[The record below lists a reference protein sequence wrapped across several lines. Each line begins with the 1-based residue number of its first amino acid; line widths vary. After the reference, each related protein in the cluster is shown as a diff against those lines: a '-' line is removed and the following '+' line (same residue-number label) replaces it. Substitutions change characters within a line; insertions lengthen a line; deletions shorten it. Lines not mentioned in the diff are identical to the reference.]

1 MELCEKHKEET
12 KMEKILV
19 ILFIG
24 GIVMT
29 VEKHIR
35 VRGSSNISWKDA
47 IVQTISEA
55 SKTINYISEVKVID
69 QTANIQDGKITEYFA
84 EIELTFY
91 IDHSNM

>member
-1 MELCEKHKEET
+1 
-12 KMEKILV
+12 
-19 ILFIG
+19 
-24 GIVMT
+24 MT

-69 QTANIQDGKITEYFA
+69 QTADIQDGKIVEYFA
-84 EIELTFY
+84 EIELTFF
-91 IDHSNM
+91 IDHSNE

>member
-1 MELCEKHKEET
+1 
-12 KMEKILV
+12 
-19 ILFIG
+19 
-24 GIVMT
+24 MT

-47 IVQTISEA
+47 IVQTIS
-55 SKTINYISEVKVID
+55 YISEVKVID

>member
-1 MELCEKHKEET
+1 
-12 KMEKILV
+12 
-19 ILFIG
+19 
-24 GIVMT
+24 MT

-69 QTANIQDGKITEYFA
+69 QTANIQDGKIVEYFA
-84 EIELTFY
+84 EIELTFF
-91 IDHSNM
+91 IDHPNE

>member
-1 MELCEKHKEET
+1 
-12 KMEKILV
+12 MEKILV

-91 IDHSNM
+91 IDHSNV

>member
-1 MELCEKHKEET
+1 
-12 KMEKILV
+12 
-19 ILFIG
+19 
-24 GIVMT
+24 MT

-69 QTANIQDGKITEYFA
+69 QTANIQDGKIVEYFA
-84 EIELTFY
+84 KIELTFF
-91 IDHSNM
+91 IDHSNE

>member
-1 MELCEKHKEET
+1 
-12 KMEKILV
+12 
-19 ILFIG
+19 
-24 GIVMT
+24 MT

-35 VRGSSNISWKDA
+35 IRGSSNISWKDA

-69 QTANIQDGKITEYFA
+69 QTASIQDGKISEYFA

-91 IDHSNM
+91 IDHSSM

>member
-1 MELCEKHKEET
+1 
-12 KMEKILV
+12 MEKILV
-19 ILFIG
+19 ILFIA
-24 GIVMT
+24 GIVIT

-35 VRGSSNISWKDA
+35 LRGSSNISWKDA

>member
-1 MELCEKHKEET
+1 
-12 KMEKILV
+12 
-19 ILFIG
+19 
-24 GIVMT
+24 MT

-47 IVQTISEA
+47 IAQTISEA